1 MRSGQTNPA
10 AGVGGLSADV
20 SNVLRNTYMLLA
32 MTLGFA
38 SLVAYVAMSLHLP
51 HPGFILTLA
60 GFFGLLFLVEK
71 TADSA
76 MGLVSIFLFTGFLGY
91 TLGPI
96 LDAYLQYRG
105 SGVVVSAL
113 GTASF
118 AFVGLSAFALITRK
132 DFSFL
137 SGFLTVGI
145 FVLMGAVVFAWLFEL
160 SGWHTAISV
169 GFVLFSSAAILYQTG
184 AIVNGGE
191 RNYIR
196 ATTTLFVSFYNLF
209 VSLLQIFGV
218 MGDD

>member
-160 SGWHTAISV
+160 SGWHTAISA